1 MTIALDPPYRYPPVN
16 QCIYCGKTADQVE
29 LTDEHIIPLSL
40 GGTRVLPKA
49 SCKKCAA
56 ATSRVE
62 LHVAK
67 GMWDYAR
74 VQLSLPS
81 RRPKERPQFFE
92 LEMPSQTV
100 QQIPIPDL
108 PSTIVSFRFPP
119 AGILFNLPV
128 NTRVGGQVVISHRSA
143 AEADRK
149 MREVSRQG
157 KLRLNPK
164 AFGAVAFA
172 QFLAKIAHSYAVAE
186 LGLGGFASM
195 LGPVIL
201 ERNPEHILHW
211 VGSGT
216 LDEPAGKVL
225 HEIGMARQKQYLGSS
240 RDLWIVRLRPRRHY
254 HHHATVARRRSCR
267 PCPRAGALGSRA
279 VSGDRRGR

>member
-1 MTIALDPPYRYPPVN
+1 MTITLDPPHRYRPIN
-16 QCIYCGKTADQVE
+16 RCIYCGKSANQVK

-62 LHVAK
+62 FRVAK

-74 VQLSLPS
+74 VQLGLPS

-92 LEMPSQTV
+92 MEIPDRPV
-100 QQIPIPDL
+100 QRIPIPDL

-119 AGILFNLPV
+119 PGILFDLPM
-128 NTRVGGQVVISHRSA
+128 NTTVGGQVVISHRSA

-164 AFGAVAFA
+164 GFAAVPFA

-186 LGLGGFASM
+186 LGLGGFAPM

-211 VGSGT
+211 VGSSTVDDG
-216 LDEPAGKVL
+216 AGEVL
-225 HEIGMARQKQYLGSS
+225 HEISMARQKQYLAGG
-240 RDLWIVRLRPRRHY
+240 RDLWMVTLRLFANMGAPT
-254 HHHATVARRRSCR
+254 HHVVVGE
-267 PCPRAGALGSRA
+267 PE
-279 VSGDRRGR
+279 

>member
-1 MTIALDPPYRYPPVN
+1 VDR
-16 QCIYCGKTADQVE
+16 CIYCGKSADQVD
-29 LTDEHIIPLSL
+29 LTDEHVIPLSL

-49 SCKKCAA
+49 SCKKCAGR
-56 ATSRVE
+56 TSRVE

-74 VQLSLPS
+74 VQLGLPS

-92 LEMPSQTV
+92 MQMPDQTI

-108 PSTIVSFRFPP
+108 PSTVVSFRFPP
-119 AGILFNLPV
+119 AGILFDLPT
-128 NTRVGGQVVISHRSA
+128 NTTVGGQVVISHRSA
-143 AEADRK
+143 PEADRR

-164 AFGAVAFA
+164 GFGAVPFA
-172 QFLAKIAHSYAVAE
+172 QLLAKIAHSYAVGE
-186 LGLGGFASM
+186 LGVAGFVPM

-211 VGSGT
+211 VGSNT
-216 LDEPAGKVL
+216 LDEPAAKAL
-225 HEIGMARQKQYLGSS
+225 HEIGMTRQKQYAGG
-240 RDLWIVRLRPRRHY
+240 REFWMVRLRLFANMGAPTHY
-254 HHHATVARRRSCR
+254 VVVGE
-267 PCPRAGALGSRA
+267 PLPGSP
-279 VSGDRRGR
+279 G